1 MSDDTIHTTP
11 PTEVKDGLGYEAGSY
26 CDTFACE
33 WVEEYYGWRCS
44 KCGLFYAFGQSPWED
59 FDDEL

>member
-1 MSDDTIHTTP
+1 MEMKETP
-11 PTEVKDGLGYEAGSY
+11 MDGLGYTGGSY

-44 KCGLFYAFGQSPWED
+44 KCGCFYAFGQAPWED
-59 FDDEL
+59 FGEEYGEDDEY

>member
-1 MSDDTIHTTP
+1 MIP
-11 PTEVKDGLGYEAGSY
+11 DGLGYTANSY

-44 KCGLFYAFGQSPWED
+44 KCGLFYDFGQAPWED
-59 FDDEL
+59 FGEEGEEDNYGY